1 MISAADAVLRG
12 FKDGAWIRVFNDRGA
27 FEAQA
32 LVSDDANAGLVVA
45 ALGL

>member
-12 FKDGAWIRVFNDRGA
+12 FKDGATVRVFNYRGA

-32 LVSDDANAGLVVA
+32 LVFDNVNAGLVVA

>member
-1 MISAADAVLRG
+1 MISTADAVLRG
-12 FKDGAWIRVFNDRGA
+12 FKDGAWLRVFNDRGT

-45 ALGL
+45 ASGL

>member
-1 MISAADAVLRG
+1 MISATDAVLRG
-12 FKDGAWIRVFNDRGA
+12 FKDGAWVRVFNDRGA

-32 LVSDDANAGLVVA
+32 LVSDDVNAGLVVA